1 MWLKAWP
8 KLAVA
13 VFGAILYIFA
23 VNLFGDIK
31 ELLVNVAAALIAIPI
46 IVVTYELWNDK
57 SHKALNENV
66 YRYAENE
73 MGQAMLEIKARR
85 DGAHQGASD
94 VCLDTTQRPC

>member
-8 KLAVA
+8 KLVVA
-13 VFGAILYIFA
+13 VFGAILFIFA
-23 VNLFGDIK
+23 VNLSGDLK
-31 ELLVNVAAALIAIPI
+31 DLLVDVAAALIAIPL

-73 MGQAMLEIKARR
+73 MGRAMLAIKA
-85 DGAHQGASD
+85 QM
-94 VCLDTTQRPC
+94 